1 MCVREKKIMNKLYP
15 STKFTFVALVIII
28 SMFAPGYYLQYSLF
42 IFILLLSLLSRKF
55 IPFLSIFFKS
65 IFWVLAFIFIFQV
78 LIIRNPDSQRLW
90 WIFAYSKMG
99 LESSLLMT
107 SKIAAISSAIIY
119 FFQVTEV
126 KDINHAMEKSGVPK
140 KVTFVIAST
149 IQLIPQMSNL
159 SKTISD
165 AQRSRGIETEGS
177 LIVRMKSFFPM
188 IAPLVLSSI
197 QQTEERVLT
206 LESRAFSSKRKKTA
220 FYKLDKTKADYF
232 LTLLFLIILAG
243 FIIWRNR

>member
-1 MCVREKKIMNKLYP
+1 MNKLYP
-15 STKFTFVALVIII
+15 STKFAFVTLVMII
-28 SMFAPGYYLQYSLF
+28 SMFAPGYYLQYGLFLF
-42 IFILLLSLLSRKF
+42 ILFLSILSGKLL
-55 IPFLSIFFKS
+55 PFLSIFFKS
-65 IFWVLAFIFIFQV
+65 IFWVLAFIFVFQV
-78 LIIRNPDSQRLW
+78 LIIRNLDSQSLW
-90 WIFAYSKMG
+90 WIFAYSQMG

-107 SKIAAISSAIIY
+107 SKIAAISSAIIL

-126 KDINHAMEKSGVPK
+126 KDINHVMEKSGVPK

-149 IQLIPQMSNL
+149 IQLIPQMSIL

-177 LIVRMKSFFPM
+177 LMVRIKSFFPM

-206 LESRAFSSKRKKTA
+206 LESRAFSSKCKKTS
-220 FYKLDKTKADYF
+220 FYKLDKTKIDYI
-232 LTLLFLIILAG
+232 LIFIFVAILIG
-243 FIIWRNR
+243 FIIWRNI